1 MMTQTWAILWDTFR
15 ELRSRRLWWL
25 TLGLSLLV
33 VGAFGAIGLSERGMT
48 FAWWEIEN
56 PFLNSLAVSA
66 GDFYTNIFV
75 QFGVAWWL
83 GWLGLILALMST
95 ASIVPDMVSAG
106 SIELVLSKPIG
117 RWRLLLTKYAG
128 ALGFVGFQV
137 LVFTAASVG
146 VIGVRGGVWLPG
158 LLIAVPLVMGVFSML
173 YCVSVL
179 VGLVTRST
187 LAALVMTALFWG
199 FVTMLSTAYSGTE
212 FFREVNALNLE
223 SQSRRVERLRGQL
236 AALNQR
242 REPVQAGGVTTE
254 GGQSE
259 GGAVEG
265 GAVGGTAGE
274 PVEGWETGADEG
286 ARLAERLGK
295 AEEELALVEENRRL
309 IGRIEW
315 WLRVSITALPKT
327 GRSIELMTGWLESQA
342 QVDRRERTQGE
353 AQDFVGAFDPNRG
366 RRRTAAEEE
375 EERRRERV
383 IEARV
388 VSARRE
394 QSAWWVLGTS
404 GAFNGVVLMVAC
416 WRFGRRDF

>member
-1 MMTQTWAILWDTFR
+1 MITQTWAIVWDTFR

-33 VGAFGAIGLSERGMT
+33 VGVFGAIGLGERGLT
-48 FAWWEIEN
+48 FLWWELET
-56 PFLNSLAVSA
+56 PFLNKQTV
-66 GDFYTNIFV
+66 GVRDFYTNIFV

-128 ALGFVGFQV
+128 ALGFVGVQV
-137 LVFTAASVG
+137 LVFAAASIL

-158 LLIAVPLVMGVFSML
+158 LLIAVPLVVGVFSML
-173 YCVSVL
+173 YCVCVL
-179 VGLVTRST
+179 TGLLTRST
-187 LAALVMTALFWG
+187 LAALVITALFWG
-199 FVTMLSTAYSGTE
+199 FVSLLSTAYTGTE

-223 SQSRRVERLRGQL
+223 SQGRRVERLRAQR
-236 AALNQR
+236 AAL
-242 REPVQAGGVTTE
+242 EESQAPGADGD
-254 GGQSE
+254 GPAGQAQLPE
-259 GGAVEG
+259 
-265 GAVGGTAGE
+265 
-274 PVEGWETGADEG
+274 ETGERWDLGPGEAE
-286 ARLAERLGK
+286 RLAERLRE
-295 AEEELALVEENRRL
+295 AEAELARVEENRRL
-309 IGRIEW
+309 IGRVEW
-315 WLRVSITALPKT
+315 WLRASITALPKT
-327 GRSIELMTGWLESQA
+327 GRAIEMMTGWLESEA
-342 QVDRRERTQGE
+342 QVAQREQRQSEG
-353 AQDFVGAFDPNRG
+353 QDLVGAFDPNRG
-366 RRRTAAEEE
+366 RPQSPEEE
-375 EERRRERV
+375 AEERRRERV

-404 GAFNGVVLMVAC
+404 GAFNAAVLLVAC